1 MFRLI
6 RSSESLALKAARGV
20 ERVSAKKDEEGRRM
34 AQALPRVSDDPRV
47 FARIGY
53 LVIIVTFGVVGG
65 WAAFAPLASAVV
77 ATGVVATEGNKKTIS
92 HLEGGIVKEI
102 RILEGDHVEAGDTL
116 IRLDDISPKANLEIT
131 RNQLYAAVAREARL
145 EAELESRTAIQLP
158 EELISVRADAI
169 AAKAMYDQASQFAE
183 RGAMI
188 AGQISILNSRADQLR
203 KELDGLRQLYERN
216 LVPKSRWAALERER
230 ARLEGDI
237 GKAIADHAKAEK
249 SIGET
254 ELQISQTKQNF
265 LEQVSRDLV
274 DTREKLRDLRNK
286 FVVAQDVM
294 RRLDILAPITGR
306 VQNLKVYTIGAV
318 VRAGEPLLEI
328 APDQDKLIIQAHVSP
343 LDIKMVAA
351 GNSAEVRFAAF
362 HERSLPIIPAT
373 VLSVSQDRL
382 MDEASKQPYYL
393 ALVNVPDNNL
403 PPQYRGK
410 LTAGM
415 NAEVLIPT
423 RERTT
428 LDYLIEPLTARMR
441 TVFRE
446 K

>member
-6 RSSESLALKAARGV
+6 RSSESLALKAPRGV

-77 ATGVVATEGNKKTIS
+77 ATGVVATEGNKKAI
-92 HLEGGIVKEI
+92 
-102 RILEGDHVEAGDTL
+102 
-116 IRLDDISPKANLEIT
+116 LEIT

-145 EAELESRTAIQLP
+145 EAELESRTAIKFP

-203 KELDGLRQLYERN
+203 KELEGLDRQRAGNEEQVKFIIDELDGVRQLYERN

-362 HERSLPIIPAT
+362 HER
-373 VLSVSQDRL
+373 
-382 MDEASKQPYYL
+382 
-393 ALVNVPDNNL
+393 
-403 PPQYRGK
+403 
-410 LTAGM
+410 
-415 NAEVLIPT
+415 
-423 RERTT
+423 
-428 LDYLIEPLTARMR
+428 
-441 TVFRE
+441 
-446 K
+446 